1 MKLFSRKSTDQKKRA
16 QARNAMKKL
25 KKGIVAEM
33 EELNKEMESVKAEY
47 EELFGEIQK
56 VVALMDKEIEDAKA
70 EGLDTSEMEK
80 KRSDLAEAM
89 EEVKQ
94 AVKAC
99 PTSPFAIPASI

>member
-80 KRSDLAEAM
+80 NLNAGHKTPSLVGYQATLWPLAQLRM
-89 EEVKQ
+89 HM
-94 AVKAC
+94 
-99 PTSPFAIPASI
+99 